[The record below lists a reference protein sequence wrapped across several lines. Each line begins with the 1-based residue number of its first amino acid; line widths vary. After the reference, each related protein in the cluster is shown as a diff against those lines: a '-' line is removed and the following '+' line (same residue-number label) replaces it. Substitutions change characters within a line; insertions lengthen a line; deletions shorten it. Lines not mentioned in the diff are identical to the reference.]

1 MEEETLEN
9 KQLYLRTEIIMNGYD
24 AHEFSMFL
32 SDLRGEEKVDLEF
45 WSMDD
50 LKKAV
55 ESFKNSKEINID
67 QELKKIEDI
76 KNLEKEY
83 IENKKIKKF
92 NKFFK
97 GILKRRNS
105 SVQQKRDNL
114 NYKLEEKN
122 DIKNPNIIKIRNIS
136 IDKNNNYEKEE
147 IYDII
152 NDNNENDKNIIKCQK
167 LEKNELTDKN
177 DLNIVVSTSTK
188 IKKNILLN
196 SIQFNIETNPIG
208 FKTIRK
214 YDDFDYLYEK
224 LCLINSKVFNPI
236 IPQDSS
242 KKDINSKILFL
253 NYYMNAL
260 IQNSYFRSLEIVYD
274 FLTLTIDEWE
284 QIKIQK
290 YNTIK
295 EPFPIN
301 KIANLEGYFN
311 IEIKKGDEEKYL
323 RIKEDINHK
332 SDAYNKFN
340 NAINDLLNIMEKMSL
355 AIKNLSDSLGLLKNS
370 HIDNKSSMNFFAHL
384 EIFTREWGKGYNT
397 QKNYINDNIKYFFR
411 YMDRENNAFLKYY
424 ENFKKIIEEKKSKIE
439 KIKKNNNSSIKDKK
453 NLKLL
458 EKETSFNIANIYGE
472 YQKLNNNQA
481 ERLENLLIKFGTNKK
496 EFFNDMN
503 NFYELINV
511 FNAKKEEEKNI
522 KEALNKKEIQNSKK
536 NEDKH

>member
-55 ESFKNSKEINID
+55 ESFKNSKEINIE

-92 NKFFK
+92 NRFFK

-260 IQNSYFRSLEIVYD
+260 IQNPYFRSLEIVYD

-311 IEIKKGDEEKYL
+311 LEIKKGDKEKYL

-439 KIKKNNNSSIKDKK
+439 KIKKNNNSSTKDKK

>member
-45 WSMDD
+45 WSMED

-92 NKFFK
+92 NRFFK

-136 IDKNNNYEKEE
+136 IDENNNYEKEE
-147 IYDII
+147 IDDII

-177 DLNIVVSTSTK
+177 DLNIIVSTPTK

-224 LCLINSKVFNPI
+224 LCLMNSKVFNPI

-295 EPFPIN
+295 ESFPIN

-311 IEIKKGDEEKYL
+311 LEIKKGDKEKYL

-439 KIKKNNNSSIKDKK
+439 KINKNNNSSIKDKK

-458 EKETSFNIANIYGE
+458 EKETSFNITNIYGE
-472 YQKLNNNQA
+472 YQKLNNNQS

-522 KEALNKKEIQNSKK
+522 KESLNKKEIQNSKK